1 MSGGVFAQFHRNLN
15 INESNGNTISLTGI
29 LRLILIKYIASYIN
43 ENQIQSNE
51 IKKIIIELKK
61 GRRLVEN
68 QERDIK
74 DNLNETSGL
83 NILSYSNYVNSKM
96 TDGKINDIFRMLPR
110 FNKNEIINLWR
121 ILSLYEEFNK
131 LFEEEIKKAIE
142 KSYFDYSLISLS
154 MSEQT
159 NRERFI
165 QSMEN
170 CPNLIV
176 KYLFHGTLIDPI
188 SKIITNGFL
197 YPRRAFYGI
206 GITFSDMLDY
216 IFFYTGG
223 KDYRERR
230 DNFNRIPR
238 VNQIFCCVSAEVY
251 YDKRKLHQVY
261 DFSLHVRELDHF
273 PTYEELKKNFPEKMV
288 EKNGINLAIVEPNR
302 GQVIEN
308 EEIINDNK
316 KGKFLGTE
324 YVITEFDQ
332 ILPLYGITLKRNEY
346 LIVWRDPHFKGASEY
361 YEILEE
367 CKLFIYEYAQ
377 LNAYF
382 ESSIEKALEL
392 IKRKKFNKI
401 ILISNIGLD
410 LSGKKFVEIARQI
423 LGFNVLVLF
432 FSKNKGHFSWLQNF
446 PNALF
451 ANKIDFFRDYIMNY
465 NEKGLLD
472 LKKKIEKFYNI
483 KLNFDKDFLK
493 FPKFIN
499 QGKYDD
505 IIFEEIIP
513 YFRKIVI
520 KNSNSIL
527 GMSNDG
533 KPYFITNYKLDV
545 NSYIWYVTIIKNEIT
560 LFSNGFYLG
569 ANLYSKKVTGEKYMN
584 TYKLEKISDKE
595 YLLYYKNKDNVLTV
609 NGNNAIIMEESP
621 YKINQKFKFIDSDFM
636 T

>member
-1 MSGGVFAQFHRNLN
+1 
-15 INESNGNTISLTGI
+15 
-29 LRLILIKYIASYIN
+29 
-43 ENQIQSNE
+43 
-51 IKKIIIELKK
+51 
-61 GRRLVEN
+61 
-68 QERDIK
+68 
-74 DNLNETSGL
+74 
-83 NILSYSNYVNSKM
+83 
-96 TDGKINDIFRMLPR
+96 
-110 FNKNEIINLWR
+110 
-121 ILSLYEEFNK
+121 
-131 LFEEEIKKAIE
+131 
-142 KSYFDYSLISLS
+142 

-584 TYKLEKISDKE
+584 TYKLEKIIDKE

-609 NGNNAIIMEESP
+609 NGNIAIIMEEST

-636 T
+636 S

>member
-1 MSGGVFAQFHRNLN
+1 MNEGVFAQFHRNLN

-110 FNKNEIINLWR
+110 FNQNEIINLWR

-159 NRERFI
+159 NREKFLE
-165 QSMEN
+165 SMKN
-170 CPNLIV
+170 CPYLTV
-176 KYLFHGTLIDPI
+176 KYLFHGTGIDPI
-188 SKIITNGFL
+188 SYIITKGFK
-197 YPRRAFYGI
+197 YPRKPFYGM
-206 GITFSDMLDY
+206 GIYFSDMLDY
-216 IFFYTGG
+216 VSFFSKMENFTS
-223 KDYRERR
+223 RR
-230 DNFNRIPR
+230 ANFNNIITI
-238 VNQIFCCVSAEVY
+238 NEMFTCVSSEVFY
-251 YDKRKLHQVY
+251 SRNKKKDIF
-261 DFSLHVRELDHF
+261 DFSLYTPQLDHF
-273 PTYEELKKNFPEKMV
+273 PTYEEIKRDYPDKMV
-288 EKNGINLAIVEPNR
+288 EKNGVHFVRVEPST
-302 GQVIEN
+302 GQVGKN
-308 EEIINDNK
+308 ED
-316 KGKFLGTE
+316 KFLGTE
-324 YVITEFDQ
+324 YVITELDQ
-332 ILPLYGITLKRNEY
+332 ILPLYGLTFKRNEY
-346 LIVWRDPHFKGASEY
+346 LIVWREPHFKGANEY
-361 YEILEE
+361 YEFLEE
-367 CKLFIYEYAQ
+367 CKLFIYEYANF
-377 LNAYF
+377 NAYF
-382 ESSIEKALEL
+382 ESSIEEALEI
-392 IKRKKFNKI
+392 IKRKKYNKI

-432 FSKNKGHFSWLQNF
+432 FSKNKEHFSWLQNF

-595 YLLYYKNKDNVLTV
+595 YLLYYKKKDNVLTV

-636 T
+636 S

>member
-1 MSGGVFAQFHRNLN
+1 M
-15 INESNGNTISLTGI
+15 
-29 LRLILIKYIASYIN
+29 Y
-43 ENQIQSNE
+43 
-51 IKKIIIELKK
+51 
-61 GRRLVEN
+61 
-68 QERDIK
+68 
-74 DNLNETSGL
+74 
-83 NILSYSNYVNSKM
+83 
-96 TDGKINDIFRMLPR
+96 
-110 FNKNEIINLWR
+110 
-121 ILSLYEEFNK
+121 
-131 LFEEEIKKAIE
+131 
-142 KSYFDYSLISLS
+142 
-154 MSEQT
+154 EQT
-159 NRERFI
+159 NREKFI
-165 QSMEN
+165 QSMEK
-170 CPNLIV
+170 CPNLMV
-176 KYLFHGTLIDPI
+176 KYLFHGSQIDPI
-188 SKIITNGFL
+188 SKIITNGFI

-206 GITFSDMLDY
+206 GIYFSDKLDY
-216 IFFYTGG
+216 VSFFSKMSNYAS
-223 KDYRERR
+223 KR
-230 DNFNRIPR
+230 DNFNSI
-238 VNQIFCCVSAEVY
+238 VAINEMFTCVSSQVFY
-251 YDKRKLHQVY
+251 SKDKKKDIY
-261 DFSLHVRELDHF
+261 DFSLYTPDLDHF
-273 PTYEELKKNFPEKMV
+273 PTYEEIKRDYPDKMV
-288 EKNGINLAIVEPNR
+288 EKNGVHFVRVEPSAD
-302 GQVIEN
+302 QVRKREDIVKDTK
-308 EEIINDNK
+308 I
-316 KGKFLGTE
+316 GKFLGTE
-324 YVITEFDQ
+324 YVITELDQ
-332 ILPLYGITLKRNEY
+332 ILPLFGLTFKRNEY

-361 YEILEE
+361 YEFLEE
-367 CKLFIYEYAQ
+367 CKLFIYECANF
-377 LNAYF
+377 NAYF
-382 ESSIEKALEL
+382 ESSIEEALEI

-401 ILISNIGLD
+401 ILVSNIGLD

-432 FSKNKGHFSWLQNF
+432 FSKNKEHFSWLQNF

-451 ANKIDFFRDYIMNY
+451 TNKIDFFRDYIMNY

-499 QGKYDD
+499 QCKYDD

-609 NGNNAIIMEESP
+609 NGNNAIIVKENP
-621 YKINQKFKFIDSDFM
+621 YKINQKFKFIDSDF
-636 T
+636 TS

>member
-1 MSGGVFAQFHRNLN
+1 M
-15 INESNGNTISLTGI
+15 
-29 LRLILIKYIASYIN
+29 
-43 ENQIQSNE
+43 
-51 IKKIIIELKK
+51 
-61 GRRLVEN
+61 
-68 QERDIK
+68 
-74 DNLNETSGL
+74 
-83 NILSYSNYVNSKM
+83 
-96 TDGKINDIFRMLPR
+96 
-110 FNKNEIINLWR
+110 
-121 ILSLYEEFNK
+121 
-131 LFEEEIKKAIE
+131 
-142 KSYFDYSLISLS
+142 
-154 MSEQT
+154 
-159 NRERFI
+159 
-165 QSMEN
+165 
-170 CPNLIV
+170 
-176 KYLFHGTLIDPI
+176 
-188 SKIITNGFL
+188 
-197 YPRRAFYGI
+197 
-206 GITFSDMLDY
+206 
-216 IFFYTGG
+216 
-223 KDYRERR
+223 
-230 DNFNRIPR
+230 
-238 VNQIFCCVSAEVY
+238 
-251 YDKRKLHQVY
+251 
-261 DFSLHVRELDHF
+261 
-273 PTYEELKKNFPEKMV
+273 
-288 EKNGINLAIVEPNR
+288 EKNGVHFVREEPST
-302 GQVIEN
+302 GQVRKREDIVKDTK
-308 EEIINDNK
+308 I
-316 KGKFLGTE
+316 GKFLGTE

-346 LIVWRDPHFKGASEY
+346 LIVWREPHFKGTSEY
-361 YEILEE
+361 YEFLEE
-367 CKLFIYEYAQ
+367 CKLFIYECANF
-377 LNAYF
+377 NAYF
-382 ESSIEKALEL
+382 ESSIEEALEI

-401 ILISNIGLD
+401 ILVSNIGLD

-432 FSKNKGHFSWLQNF
+432 FSKNKEHFSWLQNF

-451 ANKIDFFRDYIMNY
+451 TNKIDFFRDYIMNY

-499 QGKYDD
+499 QCKYDD

-609 NGNNAIIMEESP
+609 NGNNAIIVKENP
-621 YKINQKFKFIDSDFM
+621 YKINQKFKFIDSDF
-636 T
+636 TS